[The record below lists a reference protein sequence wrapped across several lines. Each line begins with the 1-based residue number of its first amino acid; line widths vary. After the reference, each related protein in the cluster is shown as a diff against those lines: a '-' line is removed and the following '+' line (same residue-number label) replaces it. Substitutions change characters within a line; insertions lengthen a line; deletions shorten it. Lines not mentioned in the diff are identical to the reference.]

1 MQCRKVKL
9 FESINKHSQFSTSIT
24 LPTGCSSATI
34 SLTLV
39 IKRSSLLIIEL
50 EYSLSGLSHGFRHL
64 TIMGGLS
71 IDAAQ
76 QSRYKTIVAQPL
88 IQFPIAHK
96 LNEVIVRLS
105 FRRISEFQRILQ
117 LFVCSF
123 KNTINLRYNIGKP
136 KRYLLEKK
144 TANSI
149 KDVLN
154 SRDIQIECLCR

>member
-9 FESINKHSQFSTSIT
+9 LESINKHSKFSNTIT
-24 LPTGCSSATI
+24 LTTGCSSATI

-39 IKRSSLLIIEL
+39 IKRNSCLWLNQNIHCQD
-50 EYSLSGLSHGFRHL
+50 YGFKHL

-71 IDAAQ
+71 IDGAQ
-76 QSRYKTIVAQPL
+76 QSRYKTIVGQPL

-105 FRRISEFQRILQ
+105 FRRISEFQLILQ